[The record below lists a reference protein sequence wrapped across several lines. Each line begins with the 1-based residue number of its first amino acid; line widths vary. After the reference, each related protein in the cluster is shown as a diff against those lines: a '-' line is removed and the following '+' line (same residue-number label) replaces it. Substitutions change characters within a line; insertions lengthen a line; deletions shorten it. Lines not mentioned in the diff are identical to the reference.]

1 MRAVVLL
8 VWGAAGITLRLNSYG
23 NPVSRIAA
31 LLTNLQDK
39 VKRDGE
45 AEQEIYDQ
53 YKCWCKKTLNA
64 KATTMEANRL
74 RIAELAAYIDDLES
88 GRLELTSERSTNEAE
103 VKELEAAIEEATE
116 LRNKAREEFLGAKKE
131 LEQGIAGL
139 STALSTLQN
148 ATENATEGVF
158 ATVGT
163 ELARVVNTG
172 NRFLS
177 KKEVDEALR
186 NIQTPGGADWEKL
199 NSDPTFAMKYK
210 ARSGEIQNVLS
221 DMLDAFKANLNNT
234 EAVET
239 KAVADFDALM
249 LAKNGQLDTAKQ
261 ALLDKSEETG
271 ARATA
276 LSDAKEE
283 KTDKEEQ
290 NERDEGF
297 VQQTKDACSTKAD
310 EWAART
316 KLRNEEIVA
325 ISEAIGVIHSDDAR
339 DLMKKSFDKVTPSP
353 AFIQVKRKEQHSMA
367 SAVKILQKHARGH
380 PRVLALVTRILMQK
394 TKTGMDPFQAVI
406 DEVDAMITDL
416 VDEETA
422 DHAEKVQCEN
432 DQMSNTQS
440 AKTDSKTI
448 DSNTAEIDRLNAKIA
463 TAEEGIASNKQ
474 QIEDLETAKEEA
486 TTQREK
492 EEKEFNQAKLDDEGA
507 IDLLETSMQILKD
520 FFADHGLES
529 VGLVQGGAAKKAQ
542 AKQEPFVAAGQAPEE
557 APATWDAEYGGAQG
571 ETAGIIGLME
581 QIRDDL
587 NTDIT
592 NSEAAETE
600 AINTYNTLMGDMD
613 ASIDGL
619 NTATGTLEGEVAADE
634 TKVGEETDHRDATT
648 EDLNATVA
656 LLESIREQC
665 DYVRSGYAARK
676 YDRDTEREGLE
687 TALADL
693 EASRPK

>member
-1 MRAVVLL
+1 VVECKNHGMF
-8 VWGAAGITLRLNSYG
+8 VEY
-23 NPVSRIAA
+23 PVLYEKPDEVVAQYKFTA
-31 LLTNLQDK
+31 LLLPSGN
-39 VKRDGE
+39 VVR
-45 AEQEIYDQ
+45 
-53 YKCWCKKTLNA
+53 
-64 KATTMEANRL
+64 TTGGPPPVA
-74 RIAELAAYIDDLES
+74 
-88 GRLELTSERSTNEAE
+88 TSEHTIEDPAL
-103 VKELEAAIEEATE
+103 VEL
-116 LRNKAREEFLGAKKE
+116 
-131 LEQGIAGL
+131 
-139 STALSTLQN
+139 
-148 ATENATEGVF
+148 
-158 ATVGT
+158 
-163 ELARVVNTG
+163 LA
-172 NRFLS
+172 
-177 KKEVDEALR
+177 
-186 NIQTPGGADWEKL
+186 QT
-199 NSDPTFAMKYK
+199 
-210 ARSGEIQNVLS
+210 
-221 DMLDAFKANLNNT
+221 
-234 EAVET
+234 
-239 KAVADFDALM
+239 
-249 LAKNGQLDTAKQ
+249 
-261 ALLDKSEETG
+261 
-271 ARATA
+271 
-276 LSDAKEE
+276 
-283 KTDKEEQ
+283 TDK
-290 NERDEGF
+290 
-297 VQQTKDACSTKAD
+297 
-310 EWAART
+310 
-316 KLRNEEIVA
+316 
-325 ISEAIGVIHSDDAR
+325 
-339 DLMKKSFDKVTPSP
+339 KKK
-353 AFIQVKRKEQHSMA
+353 K
-367 SAVKILQKHARGH
+367 
-380 PRVLALVTRILMQK
+380 
-394 TKTGMDPFQAVI
+394 MDPFQAVI

-542 AKQEPFVAAGQAPEE
+542 AKQEPFVAAGEAPEE